1 MGTVNYTRTQIVG
14 GNGIVVTWA
23 SLSTSSGSA
32 DTGQAFP
39 SSVDYGYGGW
49 LFSDKSIHVRAL
61 SAGTVDTQVLIE
73 GSNMATVVDPDS
85 LSYATLTDPQGNALL
100 FTPST
105 IPRLE
110 GMLENPLIF
119 RPRVTTI
126 SSTSMGVDV
135 HVLLTSTRA
144 SRSGM

>member
-14 GNGIVVTWA
+14 GSGLVITWA
-23 SLSTSSGSA
+23 SMSSTSNA
-32 DTGQAFP
+32 LDVGQAFP

-49 LFSDKSIHVRAL
+49 LFSDKSIQVFKK
-61 SAGTVDTQVLIE
+61 SSGIVDTQLLVE
-73 GSNMATVVDPDS
+73 GSNVATEVDPT
-85 LSYATLTDPQGNALL
+85 LLTYATLTDPQGNALL

-110 GMLENPLIF
+110 CMLENPFVF
-119 RPRVTTI
+119 RPRVTTV
-126 SSTSMGVDV
+126 SSTSMAVDV